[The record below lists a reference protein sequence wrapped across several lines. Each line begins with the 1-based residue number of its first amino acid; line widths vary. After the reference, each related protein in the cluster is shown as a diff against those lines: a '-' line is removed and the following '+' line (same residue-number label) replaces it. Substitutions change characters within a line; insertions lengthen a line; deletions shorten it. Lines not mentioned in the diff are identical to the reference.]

1 MNSSSSAFSV
11 RTRIGLTRNNRTT
24 SKETTTTTTTTEAR
38 KTTTKQ
44 LKKKKRLTKA
54 MASSSAAASEL
65 KPAIIIG
72 GGRVGKALFDMGE
85 NKGDVVLRREDEFP
99 KIPKEGPIFVCTRN
113 AELEKVIEKTP
124 GHRRKDLV
132 FLQNGMLETY
142 LDSKGLAK
150 NTQCLIYFACAKLG
164 EKPIDGITTVNPE
177 GLTATTGVWAEEVAK
192 RFHNGNLTCHV
203 KDYDSY
209 RASMFEKL
217 IWISSFMLVGA
228 QHPGATVGDVA
239 KAHKNEVEALIVEL
253 VKGVSNV
260 LNVTFEAGTLERLL
274 AYADS
279 VAHFPTAVK
288 EFEWRNG
295 FFYSLSLKETQG
307 SNEDP
312 FPIHTQLLKNINLV

>member
-11 RTRIGLTRNNRTT
+11 RTRIGLTRNNRAT
-24 SKETTTTTTTTEAR
+24 SNKEITTEAR
-38 KTTTKQ
+38 KTTTDEQ
-44 LKKKKRLTKA
+44 SKKKKKSLTKA
-54 MASSSAAASEL
+54 MASSAAASEL

-164 EKPIDGITTVNPE
+164 EKPIDGITTVNP
-177 GLTATTGVWAEEVAK
+177 
-192 RFHNGNLTCHV
+192 
-203 KDYDSY
+203 
-209 RASMFEKL
+209 
-217 IWISSFMLVGA
+217 
-228 QHPGATVGDVA
+228 
-239 KAHKNEVEALIVEL
+239 
-253 VKGVSNV
+253 
-260 LNVTFEAGTLERLL
+260 
-274 AYADS
+274 
-279 VAHFPTAVK
+279 
-288 EFEWRNG
+288 
-295 FFYSLSLKETQG
+295 
-307 SNEDP
+307 
-312 FPIHTQLLKNINLV
+312 